1 MIIKVNIDQFV
12 KQHQIEIETLVNLSL
27 NKAAQKL
34 KDKIAAKELQ
44 ANFEEIMPVLLYE
57 VLVTNTVA
65 TLRLAAE
72 MFAEAK

>member
-1 MIIKVNIDQFV
+1 MKVNIDQFV

-34 KDKIAAKELQ
+34 KDKIAAQEIQ

-72 MFAEAK
+72 MFEEAK

>member
-1 MIIKVNIDQFV
+1 M
-12 KQHQIEIETLVNLSL
+12 KQHQAEIETLVNLSL

-34 KDKIAAKELQ
+34 KDKIAAGDLQ

-72 MFAEAK
+72 MVEESD